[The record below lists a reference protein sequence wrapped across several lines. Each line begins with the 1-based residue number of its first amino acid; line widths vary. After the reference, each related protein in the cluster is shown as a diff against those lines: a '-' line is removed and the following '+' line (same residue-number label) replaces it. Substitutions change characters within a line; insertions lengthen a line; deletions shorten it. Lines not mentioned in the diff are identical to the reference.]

1 MKPQSDFL
9 EKIIDKTMEE
19 KHISMEEFA
28 NLSKFDTLHDSELK
42 DYLYLSKMGV
52 EILIKEFIVKGII
65 VICNLTD
72 RDGKIGEEII
82 SIETEL
88 DSESSILKLKNG
100 KFAKLHDKFL
110 YNINFI
116 NKKNYYS
123 LTIQD
128 EYFEKIIID
137 K

>member
-1 MKPQSDFL
+1 M
-9 EKIIDKTMEE
+9 
-19 KHISMEEFA
+19 A
-28 NLSKFDTLHDSELK
+28 
-42 DYLYLSKMGV
+42 V
-52 EILIKEFIVKGII
+52 EILIKEFIAKGIR

-72 RDGKIGEEII
+72 RDGKIGEEIL
-82 SIETEL
+82 SIESEL
-88 DSESSILKLKNG
+88 DSEFSILKLKNG
-100 KFAKLHDKFL
+100 KFTKLHDKFL

>member
-1 MKPQSDFL
+1 MKSK
-9 EKIIDKTMEE
+9 EKFFRKNIVMIME
-19 KHISMEEFA
+19 KRDINMEEFG
-28 NLSKFDTLHDSELK
+28 NLSKFDTLHSSELK
-42 DYLYLSKMGV
+42 DYMYLSKLSAHL
-52 EILIKEFIVKGII
+52 LIAEFLEKGIK

-72 RDGKIGEEII
+72 REGKIGEEII
-82 SIETEL
+82 SVVNDL
-88 DSESSILKLKNG
+88 DSDFSILKLKNG
-100 KFAKLHDKFL
+100 KFTKLHDKFL

-116 NKKNYYS
+116 NKKSYYS

>member
-1 MKPQSDFL
+1 MNINQKFFGKKGGMIMAKKD
-9 EKIIDKTMEE
+9 IN
-19 KHISMEEFA
+19 MEEFGQ
-28 NLSKFDTLHDSELK
+28 LSKFDTLHSSELK
-42 DYLYLSKMGV
+42 DYMYLSKLSAHL
-52 EILIKEFIVKGII
+52 LISEFLEKGIK

-82 SIETEL
+82 SVSNEL
-88 DSESSILKLKNG
+88 ESEFSIVKLKNG
-100 KFAKLHDKFL
+100 KITKLEDKFL

-116 NKKNYYS
+116 NRKNYYS

>member
-1 MKPQSDFL
+1 M
-9 EKIIDKTMEE
+9 KIIE
-19 KHISMEEFA
+19 KFFIKKSAEDMGKKDINMEEFG
-28 NLSKFDTLHDSELK
+28 NISKFDTLHSCDLK
-42 DYLYLSKMGV
+42 DYLYLSKLSAHL
-52 EILIKEFIVKGII
+52 LISEFIEKGVK

-72 RDGKIGEEII
+72 REGKIGEEII
-82 SIETEL
+82 SSNNDIES
-88 DSESSILKLKNG
+88 DHSILKLKNG
-100 KFAKLHDKFL
+100 KYAKLHDKFL

-116 NKKNYYS
+116 SKKNYYS

>member
-1 MKPQSDFL
+1 MKLQSDFL
-9 EKIIDKTMEE
+9 EKNIDKTMEE
-19 KHISMEEFA
+19 KNISMEEFSH
-28 NLSKFDTLHDSELK
+28 LSKFDTLHDSELK
-42 DYLYLSKMGV
+42 DYLYLSKMAV
-52 EILIKEFIVKGII
+52 EILIKEFIAKGIK

-72 RDGKIGEEII
+72 RDGKIGEEIL
-82 SIETEL
+82 SIESDM
-88 DSESSILKLKNG
+88 DSEFSILKLKNG
-100 KFAKLHDKFL
+100 KFTKLHDKFL